1 MYDFI
6 IIGGGP
12 AGISAAVYAVSRGL
26 RVLVLEQEKIGGVIG
41 KVSIVSHYTAIV
53 EGETG
58 ETFAARMK
66 KQALDAGVQISY
78 ETVVEVQLTGKTK
91 IVKTNSDV
99 YESRAV
105 LLANGTT
112 PRTLGIPGED
122 ALTGK
127 GYALNAAKSAQ
138 AYAGKHVYV
147 VGGADGAI
155 KEALYLSRFAKKVF
169 IIHFEDKLGAIPEFT
184 NKLAQL
190 GNVELLLHSRLTE
203 IGGKGQVEWLQL
215 TDEKTGVTTKIEDE
229 GCGIFVYAG
238 ATPNTQLYPE
248 LHLENGYI
256 PVNEKMETMYQG
268 VYAAGDICVKQ
279 VRQAA
284 TAVADGAVAAINAAQ
299 CCKIITHS
307 FITVKFYHIPKKSHT
322 LYGFFP

>member
-26 RVLVLEQEKIGGVIG
+26 RVLVLEQEKIGGVIA

-99 YESRAV
+99 YESHAV

-122 ALTGK
+122 TLTGK

-299 CCKIITHS
+299 WIA
-307 FITVKFYHIPKKSHT
+307 KS
-322 LYGFFP
+322 

>member
-99 YESRAV
+99 YESHAV

-122 ALTGK
+122 TLTGK

-169 IIHFEDKLGAIPEFT
+169 IIHFEDKLGGIPEFT

-248 LHLENGYI
+248 LHLKNGYI

-299 CCKIITHS
+299 WIA
-307 FITVKFYHIPKKSHT
+307 KS
-322 LYGFFP
+322 

>member
-12 AGISAAVYAVSRGL
+12 AGIIAAVYAVSRGL

-99 YESRAV
+99 YESHAV

-122 ALTGK
+122 TLTGK

-248 LHLENGYI
+248 LYLENGYI

-268 VYAAGDICVKQ
+268 VYAAGDICVQQ

-299 CCKIITHS
+299 WIA
-307 FITVKFYHIPKKSHT
+307 KS
-322 LYGFFP
+322 

>member
-53 EGETG
+53 EGEPG

-99 YESRAV
+99 YESHAV

-122 ALTGK
+122 TLTGK

-248 LHLENGYI
+248 LYLENGYI

-299 CCKIITHS
+299 WIA
-307 FITVKFYHIPKKSHT
+307 KS
-322 LYGFFP
+322 

>member
-1 MYDFI
+1 M
-6 IIGGGP
+6 
-12 AGISAAVYAVSRGL
+12 AVYAVSRGL

-99 YESRAV
+99 YESHAV

-122 ALTGK
+122 TLTGK

-299 CCKIITHS
+299 WIATS
-307 FITVKFYHIPKKSHT
+307 
-322 LYGFFP
+322 

>member
-1 MYDFI
+1 M
-6 IIGGGP
+6 
-12 AGISAAVYAVSRGL
+12 
-26 RVLVLEQEKIGGVIG
+26 
-41 KVSIVSHYTAIV
+41 
-53 EGETG
+53 
-58 ETFAARMK
+58 
-66 KQALDAGVQISY
+66 
-78 ETVVEVQLTGKTK
+78 
-91 IVKTNSDV
+91 
-99 YESRAV
+99 

-122 ALTGK
+122 TLTGK

-248 LHLENGYI
+248 LYLENGYI

-284 TAVADGAVAAINAAQ
+284 TAVADGAVGQSMRHSGLQNHNTFIYHS
-299 CCKIITHS
+299 KILSH
-307 FITVKFYHIPKKSHT
+307 PQKKS
-322 LYGFFP
+322 YVCMAFFHNDDIDRFCRNRYNVAII

>member
-6 IIGGGP
+6 IIVGGP

-99 YESRAV
+99 YESHAV

-122 ALTGK
+122 TLTGK

-299 CCKIITHS
+299 WIATS
-307 FITVKFYHIPKKSHT
+307 
-322 LYGFFP
+322 